1 VLRAILIQWALVAVA
16 FAVTAALLDGMTI
29 SGGVL
34 DYLWLALLF
43 GIVNALLGTIVRL
56 ITLPLTVLT
65 LGLFGLVVNALML
78 EVTDWLSHSL
88 TIDHFFWTAIWAA
101 LILSIAEAVL
111 NLIVR
116 PSRKPM
122 G

>member
-16 FAVTAALLDGMTI
+16 FALTAALLDGMTI

-65 LGLFGLVVNALML
+65 LGLFGLVINALML

-88 TIDHFFWTAIWAA
+88 TIDHFFWTALWAA

-116 PSRKPM
+116 PWPHPP